1 MFCNKS
7 TQPPAFIHTISYCWL
22 GKYLMHRWIH
32 SRKAILPLN
41 LANTWWGRTSKD
53 CGCKDHVRP
62 LGRRR
67 RSWPHQRVLWQ
78 NIAPGWSSS
87 RSHEKYTPR
96 SWHCLHILLFVVKV
110 SNKVI
115 WWKRPVAKVANYSGK
130 NGPPW
135 WRQSGSPGC
144 IIRSGAL
151 CSRSFLYCP
160 SQWHL
165 LPPAAA
171 FQCSW
176 WLART

>member
-1 MFCNKS
+1 MD
-7 TQPPAFIHTISYCWL
+7 
-22 GKYLMHRWIH
+22 RWIH
-32 SRKAILPLN
+32 SHRAIPPLN

-67 RSWPHQRVLWQ
+67 RSRPHQRVLWQ
-78 NIAPGWSSS
+78 NIAPVVKQKFTW
-87 RSHEKYTPR
+87 ELYTPG
-96 SWHCLHILLFVVKV
+96 SWLCPHISLFIVEVCD
-110 SNKVI
+110 KVI
-115 WWKRPVAKVANYSGK
+115 WSKWPVAKVANYSGK

-165 LPPAAA
+165 LPSAAA

-176 WLART
+176 WLAWTH